1 MTLAK
6 KLKVAVIF
14 GGKTGE
20 HEVSVMS
27 ARSVIGALNPDKYEV
42 VPIAISREGL
52 WLPPAQARIALEAG
66 VAESSSGGSSTLA
79 ICPGADLGTLVGPT
93 QGSASIPG
101 VEIVF
106 PVIHGTYG
114 EDGTLQGLLE
124 MANLPYVGA
133 GVSGS
138 AVGMD
143 KALMKAVWE
152 AHGLPQCK
160 WKQVLRLRVE
170 TEIEQVM
177 NEIIDEIG
185 LPCFVKPAN
194 LGSSVGISKNRT
206 RDELKAGLL
215 EAAKFDRKIVIE
227 RSVEKP
233 REIELA
239 ALGNDQVEI
248 SLPGEIVHDRDWYD
262 YRGKYFETDGQILK
276 IPADLTDEQIAELQR
291 LSRLAYQAL
300 DMNGLSRVDF
310 LMDKDGTFYLN
321 EVNTM
326 PGFTP
331 VSMYPRLW
339 EASGLPYPQLLDR
352 LIQLGL
358 ERYADRQRN
367 LVKPT

>member
-1 MTLAK
+1 MK
-6 KLKVAVIF
+6 KIKVAVVF
-14 GGKTGE
+14 GGKSGE
-20 HEVSVMS
+20 HEVSIMS
-27 ARSVIGALNPDKYEV
+27 ARSVIKALDPNKYEV
-42 VPIAISREGL
+42 VPIAISRDGL
-52 WLPPAQARIALEAG
+52 WLPPVQARAALESG
-66 VAESSSGGSSTLA
+66 RAESPSQGSSSLA
-79 ICPGADLGTLVGPT
+79 ICPGSQLGTLVGPE
-93 QGSASIPG
+93 QGSVSIPG
-101 VEIVF
+101 VEVVF
-106 PVIHGTYG
+106 PVIHGTNG
-114 EDGTLQGLLE
+114 EDGTIQGLFE

-160 WKQVLRLRVE
+160 WRQVLRHRVE
-170 TEIEQVM
+170 RELDQVV
-177 NEIIDEIG
+177 NEMMDQIG

-194 LGSSVGISKNRT
+194 LGSSVGISKAKT
-206 RDELKAGLL
+206 REELRQGLL
-215 EAAKFDRKIVIE
+215 EAARFDRKIV
-227 RSVEKP
+227 VEHGVDKP

-239 ALGNDQVEI
+239 VLGNDEI
-248 SLPGEIVHDRDWYD
+248 EVSVPGEIIHDRDWYD
-262 YRGKYFETDGQILK
+262 YKGKYFETEGQILK
-276 IPADLTDEQIAELQR
+276 IPADLSDGQVVELQR

-310 LMDKDGTFYLN
+310 LMDKEGNLFLN

-339 EASGLPYPQLLDR
+339 EASGLPYPQLLDK
-352 LIQLGL
+352 LIQLGI

-367 LVKPT
+367 LVTPV